1 MYQLGVD
8 KCRPIFATCFD
19 NATHYHKNNVCPL
32 KIEADA
38 LRPSPYFSEKTKDK
52 EMNKTELFFGNEP
65 TSFQWKN

>member
-8 KCRPIFATCFD
+8 KCRPVFATCFD
-19 NATHYHKNNVCPL
+19 DATQYQ
-32 KIEADA
+32 IEAHA

-52 EMNKTELFFGNEP
+52 EMNKTELFFGNEL